1 MSARVKRKRRK
12 PSTYVVQ
19 PHHITYKP
27 EWIVPIFKG
36 EHFSITTILR
46 RKRVSQGF
54 LIALADFVEKHKG
67 QAEVLPEFEEVKTE
81 GVNGS

>member
-1 MSARVKRKRRK
+1 MPKSKTRRK
-12 PSTYVVQ
+12 PSTYIIQ
-19 PHHITYKP
+19 QHHIEYEP

-36 EHFSITTILR
+36 EHLSITTILR

-54 LIALADFVEKHKG
+54 LIALLDFIKKHKD

-81 GVNGS
+81 GVSGS

>member
-1 MSARVKRKRRK
+1 MSVRAKRKRRK

-19 PHHITYKP
+19 PHHITYEP

-54 LIALADFVEKHKG
+54 LIALLDFIKKHKE
-67 QAEVLPEFEEVKTE
+67 QAEVLPEFEEAKTE
-81 GVNGS
+81 GV